1 VTDVLLDLSAE
12 RKLFPPIHEGRYEVD
27 PWATGLRG
35 EVVPGLRSAVQ
46 RAGTRLLR
54 VGMGCWL
61 PSQDPDPSNYADREW
76 FTGTTMADTDDPSQ
90 FTWAHLDRNL
100 DICRQLDLELLLCF
114 DYMPATLARPGR
126 KKKIPLYLRPFVPTG
141 YQFPD
146 GVRDA
151 PPRDPEVFAA
161 ACVRALEHVKES
173 GVAVRYV
180 ELWNEPDLPFFYAGT
195 YAEYFPMYRA
205 FATAVSAAGYRVGG
219 PSWAGALKRDEWLD
233 RFLRDCATEGV
244 PLDFYS
250 FHRYDEQVDKVVSRC
265 REIREAL
272 DKAGLHDTEAVI
284 DEWGYD
290 LRKAEYF
297 GTVGNAAFTASCL
310 MQMPA
315 AGIAAQTH
323 ILLVDPIPD
332 PSLGRFHGLTRRDG
346 DLNPI
351 ALCMET
357 FEQFQ
362 STPHRI
368 PTGCDDVVLAGVDA
382 SGAAMTVLLANPDK
396 KGSRSFRLR
405 LTGKSGVGEIRHLT
419 QSSFDRVGGWT
430 TAAPVE
436 LGEHDL
442 EIQLAPE
449 SLAVVRTQLTSP

>member
-1 VTDVLLDLSAE
+1 VTDVVLDLGAE
-12 RKLFPPIHEGRYEVD
+12 RALFPPIHEGRYEVD

-35 EVVPGLRSAVQ
+35 EVVAGLRTAVK

-76 FTGTTMADTDDPSQ
+76 FAGTTLADTEDPSQ
-90 FTWAHLDRNL
+90 FTWTHLDRNL

-114 DYMPATLARPGR
+114 DYMPASLARPGR
-126 KKKIPLYLRPFVPTG
+126 KKKVPLYLRPFAPTG
-141 YQFPD
+141 YEFPD

-219 PSWAGALKRDEWLD
+219 PSWAGALERDEWVDQLM
-233 RFLRDCATEGV
+233 RDCVSANV

-250 FHRYDEQVDKVVSRC
+250 FHRYDTEVDKVISRC
-265 REIREAL
+265 REIRKAL
-272 DKAGLHDTEAVI
+272 DEAGLHDTEAVI
-284 DEWGYD
+284 DEWGYY

-310 MQMPA
+310 MQMPS

-323 ILLVDPIPD
+323 ILLIDPVPD
-332 PSLGRFHGLTRRDG
+332 PSLGRFHGLTRKDG
-346 DLNPI
+346 ELNPI
-351 ALCMET
+351 AYCMEA
-357 FEQFQ
+357 FEEFQ
-362 STPHRI
+362 KTPLRI
-368 PTGCDDVVLAGVDA
+368 PTAHDDEVLAGVDETA
-382 SGAAMTVLLANPDK
+382 SRLRVLLTHPGK
-396 KGSRSFRLR
+396 KKPQTFRVQLAAGTATGAVR
-405 LTGKSGVGEIRHLT
+405 LLSPEG
-419 QSSFDRVGGWT
+419 FDRDGGWT
-430 TAAPVE
+430 EASPVA
-436 LGEHDL
+436 LGQDAFEVTL
-442 EIQLAPE
+442 PPE
-449 SLAVVRTQLTSP
+449 SMAVIDADLTR

>member
-1 VTDVLLDLSAE
+1 VTDVLLDLNAE
-12 RKLFPPIHEGRYEVD
+12 RTPFPPIHEGRYEVD

-35 EVVPGLRSAVQ
+35 EVVDGLRSAVK

-76 FTGTTMADTDDPSQ
+76 FTGTTLADTDDPGQ
-90 FTWAHLDRNL
+90 FTWTHLDRNL

-161 ACVRALEHVKES
+161 ASVRALEHVKES

-195 YAEYFPMYRA
+195 YAEFFPMYRA

-219 PSWAGALKRDEWLD
+219 PSWAGALEKDAWVEQ
-233 RFLRDCATEGV
+233 FMRDCASAGV

-250 FHRYDEQVDKVVSRC
+250 FHRYDTEVDKVISRC
-265 REIREAL
+265 REIRTAL
-272 DKAGLHDTEAVI
+272 DDAGLRETEAVI

-332 PSLGRFHGLTRRDG
+332 PSLGRFHGLTRKDG

-351 ALCMET
+351 AYCMEA
-357 FEQFQ
+357 FEEFQ
-362 STPHRI
+362 QTAARI
-368 PTGCDDVVLAGVDA
+368 PTAHDDVVLAGVDEAASRLRVMIAHPGKKKSRTFSLRLA
-382 SGAAMTVLLANPDK
+382 SGQASASVRLLSQEGFD
-396 KGSRSFRLR
+396 
-405 LTGKSGVGEIRHLT
+405 
-419 QSSFDRVGGWT
+419 QSGGWT
-430 TAAPVE
+430 DASSIAFGEQAVE
-436 LGEHDL
+436 VTLP
-442 EIQLAPE
+442 PE
-449 SLAVVRTQLTSP
+449 SMAVIDAELVR